1 MVAAP
6 FYKVIRP
13 MRILCSILAL
23 LLLVSCS
30 QKNKGQTEPS
40 VREATEAEVA
50 PGKDGL
56 ARLVKSQELF
66 TGVLKTTYQGGAPR
80 AEIHFKEGKRHG
92 PFKMLYAD
100 GSVKVEQQWK
110 DNLQEGQHREFFA
123 SGKKLGEVNF
133 SGGKPEG
140 EQKEWYENGQLK
152 SLMVFKD
159 GVPQGVRREWDEKGV
174 MEHHV
179 IFKEG
184 RPVSRELVA
193 NSSLTL
199 SEKERKYLWDTEH
212 HGSLLRKFGLGPLVE
227 ALQKRDSERISWHL
241 AGDFEGQV
249 PGEEAKVKHSVGEVL
264 TADRWEKKT
273 GTRRA
278 VDRENFTLWL
288 QELMSA
294 FDRDPEAKISLME
307 FAPEVRYELEGL
319 WRGNVKVRFWGESK
333 KGGPLEIF
341 VYLDV
346 QVNKP
351 TEGGLSTGGWLKA
364 GESTRLKTTAST
376 QYLMKDVAAAQG
388 INVLEL
394 QDNWLMDPKKA
405 NHNTGGVFICDFNH
419 DGVEDFLIT
428 DSHLRGGFKLY
439 QGNAQGR
446 FTDVGDKVGFNPKL
460 AMIGGWMDLDGD
472 GWEDLVTHTGQ
483 IFRNLKG
490 EKFEEVTEKSNFMEV
505 GKFKTS
511 GGQPYHAVAD
521 YDGDGLLDVYLFRV
535 DSQPLKGGWIDGK
548 VGDDDRN
555 QLLRNKG
562 NWQFEDVTEATGTD
576 GGLRS
581 TFSSV
586 WFDANNDNRPDLYVI
601 HEYGNGV
608 LLINNPNGAFE
619 KRELAE
625 SAADFGSMGLASGD
639 FDNDGNIDLYVAS
652 MYSKSGNRVIGNLK
666 RDAYKPET
674 MAKLKRMVAG
684 SQLYRNQGG
693 LKFEPV
699 GKAYDV
705 YGIGWAYAPTLTDLD
720 NDGFLDLHA
729 TTGFMSRT
737 RDKPDG

>member
-1 MVAAP
+1 MEMDGRTWLLTPAR
-6 FYKVIRP
+6 FY
-13 MRILCSILAL
+13 
-23 LLLVSCS
+23 
-30 QKNKGQTEPS
+30 
-40 VREATEAEVA
+40 
-50 PGKDGL
+50 
-56 ARLVKSQELF
+56 
-66 TGVLKTTYQGGAPR
+66 
-80 AEIHFKEGKRHG
+80 
-92 PFKMLYAD
+92 
-100 GSVKVEQQWK
+100 
-110 DNLQEGQHREFFA
+110 
-123 SGKKLGEVNF
+123 
-133 SGGKPEG
+133 
-140 EQKEWYENGQLK
+140 
-152 SLMVFKD
+152 
-159 GVPQGVRREWDEKGV
+159 
-174 MEHHV
+174 
-179 IFKEG
+179 
-184 RPVSRELVA
+184 
-193 NSSLTL
+193 
-199 SEKERKYLWDTEH
+199 
-212 HGSLLRKFGLGPLVE
+212 
-227 ALQKRDSERISWHL
+227 
-241 AGDFEGQV
+241 
-249 PGEEAKVKHSVGEVL
+249 
-264 TADRWEKKT
+264 
-273 GTRRA
+273 
-278 VDRENFTLWL
+278 
-288 QELMSA
+288 
-294 FDRDPEAKISLME
+294 
-307 FAPEVRYELEGL
+307 
-319 WRGNVKVRFWGESK
+319 
-333 KGGPLEIF
+333 
-341 VYLDV
+341 
-346 QVNKP
+346 
-351 TEGGLSTGGWLKA
+351 
-364 GESTRLKTTAST
+364 
-376 QYLMKDVAAAQG
+376 
-388 INVLEL
+388 
-394 QDNWLMDPKKA
+394 
-405 NHNTGGVFICDFNH
+405 
-419 DGVEDFLIT
+419 
-428 DSHLRGGFKLY
+428 
-439 QGNAQGR
+439 
-446 FTDVGDKVGFNPKL
+446 
-460 AMIGGWMDLDGD
+460 
-472 GWEDLVTHTGQ
+472 
-483 IFRNLKG
+483 RNLKG

-699 GKAYDV
+699 GKAYDI